1 MTNRQIPD
9 RFLYTTNIIDTTFA
23 VNFFMQ
29 FELTFRLKLKC
40 ARYGKERKSIEYHE
54 VFAIKHTGCT
64 VGYEIIYF
72 LILVTF
78 LALFK
83 TNTNYTIISKVI
95 TLRSTINLKS

>member
-9 RFLYTTNIIDTTFA
+9 RFLHTTNIIDTTFA

-40 ARYGKERKSIEYHE
+40 ARYGKEPKSIEYRE

-64 VGYEIIYF
+64 IDYEIISF
-72 LILVTF
+72 LMLINFLVR
-78 LALFK
+78 
-83 TNTNYTIISKVI
+83 IICIHKCYHLYNHI
-95 TLRSTINLKS
+95 KKLLL

>member
-64 VGYEIIYF
+64 IGYEIIYF
-72 LILVTF
+72 LML
-78 LALFK
+78 
-83 TNTNYTIISKVI
+83 I
-95 TLRSTINLKS
+95 TLLVQLIPIIKSYQKLLLYVARLI

>member
-40 ARYGKERKSIEYHE
+40 ARYGKEPKSIEYRE

-64 VGYEIIYF
+64 IHYEIISF
-72 LILVTF
+72 LMLKTF
-78 LALFK
+78 LVLTCSSLCGSHPLFD
-83 TNTNYTIISKVI
+83 NL
-95 TLRSTINLKS
+95 TL